1 MPVSELFFMISAVL
15 GGLALFIY
23 GMNIMTD
30 GLRTVAGM
38 RLRSILSV
46 MTTRRLSGLAM
57 GTVIGTLIHSSATTV
72 MLVGFIQAG
81 LMNLIQAVP
90 VMLGCNIGTSI
101 SMQLISF
108 KLSDYALFAIAIGF
122 IISML
127 SKSQKR
133 KKIGF
138 SLMGFGLLFLGMTIM
153 SDAIKPHRDLLKPL
167 MASINADTP
176 KGMLFGILISVMLT
190 SIIQSS
196 GATIGMCFALVHA
209 GVLTSIDQTMP
220 IILGAH
226 IGTCATAL
234 LGSIGTSL
242 SARRLAFSHLIF
254 NIINVT
260 GAVLLSVPIIRVL
273 NWITVIPPDASPEVL
288 AQAVVRQS
296 ANLHTLVM
304 TVAVLVFIPFSTAY
318 AKLILRLFRSRK
330 PEPEPSFL
338 EDELLDYPEQ
348 AIEASIRELQRVAR
362 TCSQS
367 LHLAGQTI
375 LFVQTPKEVQAIQLN
390 EQVINDI
397 KLAMKEFLSNL
408 TRRYLSKRQAI
419 LIQHLDRCIVDLER
433 IGDHIET
440 ICDLS
445 VRRQKEPKAVVD
457 QESFDAFFALYEK
470 TLQVF
475 SLIIESLD
483 PDRKDIQEMAQ
494 RILQMRD
501 DYMQASL
508 TTRALFTDKVAQRE
522 ITPIAGIFFSEY
534 IAALDRIVK
543 HSKSIALAEKQPQ
556 FWVKH
561 KKLEKH
567 VEMAPEVE
575 LPELVDPTDYLTRL
589 QSEDYL

>member
-1 MPVSELFFMISAVL
+1 MPVSDIFFLVFAVL

-23 GMNIMTD
+23 GMNIMST
-30 GLRTVAGM
+30 GLRTVAGQ
-38 RLRSILSV
+38 RLRSILSA

-57 GTVIGTLIHSSATTV
+57 GTVIGTMIHSSATTV

-90 VMLGCNIGTSI
+90 VMLGANVGTSL

-108 KLSDYALFAIAIGF
+108 KLSDYALFAVAVGF
-122 IISML
+122 IISMV
-127 SKSQKR
+127 SKSTKR
-133 KKIGF
+133 KQIGL

-153 SDAIKPHRDLLKPL
+153 SDAVKPHRDLLRPL

-176 KGMLFGILISVMLT
+176 KGMLFGILVSVMLT
-190 SIIQSS
+190 SVIQSS

-242 SARRLAFSHLIF
+242 SAKRLAYSHLLF
-254 NIINVT
+254 NLTNVT
-260 GAVLLSVPIIRVL
+260 GAVLLSGPIIRLL
-273 NWITVIPPDASPEVL
+273 NWITVIPADASAEVL
-288 AQAVVRQS
+288 AQSVVRQS

-304 TVAVLVFIPFSTAY
+304 VVAVLIFIPFSAAY
-318 AKLILRLFRSRK
+318 AKLILRIFKSRT

-338 EDELLDYPEQ
+338 ENELLEYPEQ
-348 AIEASIRELQRVAR
+348 AIEASIRELQRIAR

-375 LFVQTPKEVQAIQLN
+375 LFVQTPKDIHSIQLN

-397 KLAMKEFLSNL
+397 KLAMKGYLSNL

-445 VRRQKEPKAVVD
+445 VRRQKVPEAVVD
-457 QESFDAFFALYEK
+457 QESFDAFFALYER

-475 SLIIESLD
+475 KLVIESLD
-483 PDRKDIQEMAQ
+483 PDQDNFQEMAQ
-494 RILQMRD
+494 GILQARD
-501 DYMQASL
+501 DYMEASL
-508 TTRALFTDKVAQRE
+508 TTRAMFTDKVAQRV

-561 KKLEKH
+561 KKLGKH
-567 VEMAPEVE
+567 VDMAPEVE
-575 LPELVDPTDYLTRL
+575 LPELVDPTDYLSRL
-589 QSEDYL
+589 QREDYL